1 MSAKTDPDAEFSNV
15 IASLCLTAS
24 QSMDDGVSDGQAAAC
39 IDACRTAGLAT
50 MRQVGRILGNP
61 SDTFL
66 DVQTADAVEHAL
78 DEAGLTAEDC
88 PRLAAACAEEWRRAF
103 LCH

>member
-1 MSAKTDPDAEFSNV
+1 MPSPDAEFTNV

-39 IDACRTAGLAT
+39 IEACRVAGLAIH
-50 MRQVGRILGNP
+50 RL
-61 SDTFL
+61 
-66 DVQTADAVEHAL
+66 TASLREGPTSEIIATELALTVDAAL

-88 PRLAAACAEEWRRAF
+88 PRLAAACADEWRRAF